1 MSRCPAN
8 PAVHRWSKEQV
19 VIRRSRV
26 AKTSEIK
33 LTFTLPPNEPSGDV
47 SVVGTFNDWT
57 PGQHRLVRRT
67 NGTRS
72 VSVTVP
78 SGSTVRFRYLGSDGH
93 WFDEPDADAIDHEG
107 SVVTT

>member
-1 MSRCPAN
+1 
-8 PAVHRWSKEQV
+8 

-26 AKTSEIK
+26 AKTGDVK
-33 LTFTLPPNEPSGDV
+33 LTFTLPPDQPSGDV

-57 PGQHRLVRRT
+57 PGKHRLVRRT

-78 SGSTVRFRYLGSDGH
+78 SGQTVRFRYLGQDGH
-93 WFDEPDADAIDHEG
+93 WFDEPDAEG
-107 SVVTT
+107 VDVEGCVVTT

>member
-1 MSRCPAN
+1 M
-8 PAVHRWSKEQV
+8 
-19 VIRRSRV
+19 IRRTRV
-26 AKTSEIK
+26 AKTGEIK
-33 LTFTLPPNEPSGDV
+33 LTFTLPPGEPNGDV

-78 SGSTVRFRYLGSDGH
+78 SGATVRFRYLGQHGL
-93 WFDEPDADAIDHEG
+93 WFDEPDADAVDHEG